1 MSREA
6 DMIETFVRG
15 LEVSSG
21 RHSSAGG
28 RSDLPMGGGGGYGT
42 PASCYRCN
50 KCVQCCSCCC
60 SYYYC
65 FSYCCFYYCSCYSPP
80 LGPAT
85 MPASAQNTRV
95 CGAPWAPWGAGR
107 GASSNQYTNTQ
118 TNTQIPHHTPVHPG
132 APQIP
137 LPWQGD

>member
-1 MSREA
+1 
-6 DMIETFVRG
+6 MIETFVRG

-80 LGPAT
+80 PRSGHYARECPEYTGVRGPMGTLG
-85 MPASAQNTRV
+85 
-95 CGAPWAPWGAGR
+95 GR
-107 GASSNQYTNTQ
+107 SGCFLQQIHKYTN
-118 TNTQIPHHTPVHPG
+118 
-132 APQIP
+132 
-137 LPWQGD
+137 